1 MLKIREIK
9 AKSIITKSG
18 LDVDYVIN
26 PYVGCMHGCLYCY
39 ARFMKRFTDH
49 HEPWGKF
56 VDIKINAPELIP
68 QNPKKYKDKSI
79 FISSVTDSYQPL
91 ERRYQLTRKILE
103 KLIPL
108 EPDLSILT
116 KSDLIIRDIDLL
128 KQFKKCKAGFSLST
142 LDEKIQK
149 EIEPLAC
156 SPQRRIKAVK
166 ELKSSGIKNFIFI
179 SPILPEITN
188 WKKII
193 KKTTHS
199 TGSGRESFVDEFWFE
214 NLNMRATNWDNLR
227 KWLKNSHP
235 ELLNLYQD
243 IRLHK
248 IDYWSKI
255 EKEIKDYCKKYNLS
269 FSIYFHH

>member
-149 EIEPLAC
+149 EIEPLAS
-156 SPQRRIKAVK
+156 SPQRRINALKEFKKAR
-166 ELKSSGIKNFIFI
+166 IKNFIFI
-179 SPILPEITN
+179 SPILPEITD

-193 KKTTHS
+193 ENTK
-199 TGSGRESFVDEFWFE
+199 SFVDEFWFE
-214 NLNMRATNWDNLR
+214 NLNLRATNWNNLR

-235 ELLNLYQD
+235 GLLGLYQD
-243 IRLHK
+243 IYLHK
-248 IDYWSKI
+248 TDYWSKI
-255 EKEIKDYCKKYNLS
+255 KKEIKDYCKKYNLN
-269 FSIYFHH
+269 FSIYFHHG